1 MTEDVNQI
9 GQAIELILS
18 DVDGVL
24 TDGGVIYDNQ
34 AVESKRFNIRDGTG
48 IKLWQRAG
56 HRFGIVTGRSSH
68 IVEVRAAELGIGLI
82 RQAVDDKLGTVKQ
95 ILHDLKLKP
104 HQVCY
109 IGDDLPDIPVIR
121 SVGLGVAV
129 ADACE
134 ELREAARYTT
144 RLSGGQGAVREVVE
158 MILKQQG
165 RWEQLIRKYTG
176 R

>member
-1 MTEDVNQI
+1 MTEDLNQSC
-9 GQAIELILS
+9 QAIELILS

-24 TDGGVIYDNQ
+24 TDGGVSYDNQ
-34 AVESKRFNIRDGTG
+34 AVESKRFHIRDGTG

-56 HRFGIVTGRSSH
+56 RRFGIVTGRSSH

-82 RQAVDDKLGTVKQ
+82 RQAVDDKLATVKQ

-109 IGDDLPDIPVIR
+109 IGDDLPDIPVVR
-121 SVGLGVAV
+121 AVGLGVSV

-134 ELREAARYTT
+134 ELREAARHVT
-144 RLSGGQGAVREVVE
+144 RLGGGQGAVRELVE
-158 MILKQQG
+158 MILKHQG
-165 RWEQLIRKYTG
+165 HWDQMIRKYTG

>member
-1 MTEDVNQI
+1 MPEDVNQI
-9 GQAIELILS
+9 CQAIELILS

-24 TDGGVIYDNQ
+24 TDGGVFYDNQ
-34 AVESKRFNIRDGTG
+34 AVESKRFHIRDGTG

-56 HRFGIVTGRSSH
+56 HRFGIVTGRTSH

-109 IGDDLPDIPVIR
+109 IGDDLPDIPVVR
-121 SVGLGVAV
+121 LVGLGAAV
-129 ADACE
+129 SDACE
-134 ELREAARYTT
+134 ELREAARYVTK
-144 RLSGGQGAVREVVE
+144 LPGGQGAVRELVE
-158 MILKQQG
+158 MILKRQD
-165 RWEQLIRKYTG
+165 RWDQLIRKYMSK
-176 R
+176 